1 MTGSKDCRWAFNCV
15 CRLLFALFAVAA
27 YGPGANAKDLDQVQ
41 VGIART
47 MSDAGYYIA
56 DAMGYF
62 RDEGLAV
69 TLIPFKSAAQMIA
82 PLGTGELDVGGGT
95 VSAGFY
101 NAVLRGVHVKIV
113 ADEASMKPGYGY
125 SSLMVRQDL
134 VDDGHYKSFS
144 DLRGMKIAIGAPGT
158 GTAAALDAVLKRGDL
173 KFSDANI
180 VYLGFP
186 EHLAAY
192 SNKAIDASITNEP
205 TMTGIIKAGLAKRII
220 GNDVSYPNQQTAVV
234 FYAENFV
241 ANRRD
246 VAQRFMRAYLRAVR
260 FYNDALSDGRFA
272 GPTASQVIDILAK
285 YTTLQDVAAYRDLIP
300 SAVNPDGKV
309 NLVGLDDDLAFFREQ
324 KLIQPGD
331 VGVKQVVDT
340 SFVDDVV
347 RDIGPYH
354 PATAKSQ

>member
-1 MTGSKDCRWAFNCV
+1 MAGTAGSTRLVNRICRA
-15 CRLLFALFAVAA
+15 LLALLALVAVHSAA
-27 YGPGANAKDLDQVQ
+27 DAKDLDQVK

-47 MSDAGYYIA
+47 MSDSGYYIA
-56 DAMGYF
+56 DALGYF
-62 RDEGLAV
+62 RDEGIEV
-69 TLIPFKSAAQMIA
+69 TMIPFNSAAQMIA

-113 ADEASMKPGYGY
+113 ADQASMKPGYGY
-125 SSLMVRQDL
+125 SSLMVRKDL

-144 DLRGMKIAIGAPGT
+144 DLRGLKVAIGAPGT
-158 GTAAALDAVLKRGDL
+158 GTAAALNAVLKRGDL
-173 KFSDANI
+173 KFSDANV

-205 TMTGIIKAGLAKRII
+205 TMTAIIKAGLAKRII

-234 FYAENFV
+234 FYAENFI

-260 FYNDALSDGRFA
+260 FYNDALSDGHFG
-272 GPTASQVIDILAK
+272 GPTASQVINILAK
-285 YTTLQDVAAYRDLIP
+285 YTTLQDVAAYQDLIP

-309 NLVGLDDDLAFFREQ
+309 NLAGLDEDLTFFREQ

-331 VGVKQVVDT
+331 VSVTQIVDT
-340 SFVDDVV
+340 SFVDAAV